1 MRNKRLLIPT
11 IAAFIISISC
21 FLYVKYSLDKQQDDI
36 EKVETKLDQTKVD
49 ETDMIGLGFSD
60 IDIIQRIGSTF
71 RFFTTLR

>member
-21 FLYVKYSLDKQQDDI
+21 FLYVKYSLDKQQDSM
-36 EKVETKLDQTKVD
+36 EKVETKLDKTEVD

-71 RFFTTLR
+71 RFFTTLN